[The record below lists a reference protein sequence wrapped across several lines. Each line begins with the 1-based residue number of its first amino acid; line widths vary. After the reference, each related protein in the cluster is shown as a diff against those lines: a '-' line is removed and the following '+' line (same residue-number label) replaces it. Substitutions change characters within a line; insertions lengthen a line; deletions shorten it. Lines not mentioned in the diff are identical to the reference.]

1 MPWLTASNCYKL
13 LIDTV
18 RNKVCVRGSCGR
30 VYLYMEHIRSSRALW
45 TLSMGADSLVR
56 PRITPQALR
65 SFLSLEYFNTLFTF
79 YQLQHAT
86 YNRVDFIFYYWSN
99 EIINREKKAV
109 FQSCYVFQVKE
120 SRYIYNISYNYID
133 TLIGF
138 TFKSK

>member
-18 RNKVCVRGSCGR
+18 RNKVCVRASCGR
-30 VYLYMEHIRSSRALW
+30 VYLYMEHIRSNRALW

-99 EIINREKKAV
+99 EIINREKKLY
-109 FQSCYVFQVKE
+109 FYRIMFFRQKNQDT
-120 SRYIYNISYNYID
+120 YITSAIIISIR
-133 TLIGF
+133 
-138 TFKSK
+138 

>member
-18 RNKVCVRGSCGR
+18 RNKVCVRASCGR

-133 TLIGF
+133 TLISF